1 MADLRLSTATGDV
14 LVVEGEVS
22 LSEGIES
29 IRQHLEIRLR
39 SFRGEWFLD
48 ERIGVSYFTD
58 VFKKNPDITVLNAV
72 FTKVILDTPGVI
84 SLNSLTFNLESDR
97 RLLVEFRA
105 TTEAGVLDYSG
116 FVGV

>member
-1 MADLRLSTATGDV
+1 MADLRIDTATGDV
-14 LVVEGEVS
+14 LIEEGEALLTS
-22 LSEGIES
+22 GIDS

-58 VFKKNPDITVLNAV
+58 VFKKNPDQTVLNAV
-72 FTKVILDTPGVI
+72 FAKIILDTPGVI
-84 SLNSLTFNLESDR
+84 SLNSLTFNLETDR

>member
-1 MADLRLSTATGDV
+1 MADLRLDTVTGDI
-14 LVVEGEVS
+14 LVDNGEVE
-22 LSEGIES
+22 LTEGIDS

-39 SFRGEWFLD
+39 TFRGEWFLD

-58 VFKKNPDITVLNAV
+58 VFKKNPDLTVLNAV
-72 FTKVILDTPGVI
+72 FTKTILDTPGVI
-84 SLNSLTFNLESDR
+84 SLNSLTFNLEKDR

-105 TTEAGVLDYSG
+105 TTESGVLDYSG

>member
-1 MADLRLSTATGDV
+1 
-14 LVVEGEVS
+14 
-22 LSEGIES
+22 
-29 IRQHLEIRLR
+29 
-39 SFRGEWFLD
+39 
-48 ERIGVSYFTD
+48 
-58 VFKKNPDITVLNAV
+58 VLNAV

-105 TTEAGVLDYSG
+105 TTEDGVLDYSG